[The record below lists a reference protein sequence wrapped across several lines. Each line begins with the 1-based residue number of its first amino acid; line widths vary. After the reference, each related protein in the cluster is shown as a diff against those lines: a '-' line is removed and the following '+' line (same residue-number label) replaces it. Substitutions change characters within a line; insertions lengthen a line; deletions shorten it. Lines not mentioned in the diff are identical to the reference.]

1 MLRTD
6 AGYVF
11 GVSAATRH
19 LTCNPCS
26 AAVLAGCES
35 LLHGVKVNK
44 ATFVVPVGWEVD
56 AALLA
61 ALVAARLGELTG

>member
-1 MLRTD
+1 
-6 AGYVF
+6 
-11 GVSAATRH
+11 
-19 LTCNPCS
+19 
-26 AAVLAGCES
+26 
-35 LLHGVKVNK
+35 VNK